1 MRRVL
6 VFATACAL
14 ATSAGAQPVDRPRL
28 DAARITGEVLAG
40 AYAGIGGYFVG
51 KYVAGTVSD
60 ALGVESEA
68 AQRNIGLIGGGIGGG
83 LATAGVV
90 YAIGSMGDTAGD
102 FDATL
107 LGTTAGFVV
116 AVGVA
121 RLVLGPGV
129 RPPAGMSTGARWAT
143 ANVLALLPAIG
154 GAIGFNS
161 TRRTQ

>member
-1 MRRVL
+1 MRRTIVTL
-6 VFATACAL
+6 VACAMA
-14 ATSAGAQPVDRPRL
+14 ATAGAQPVDRPRL
-28 DAARITGEVLAG
+28 DAARVTGEVVAG
-40 AYAGIGGYFVG
+40 AYVGIGGYFLG
-51 KYVAGTVSD
+51 KYVAGRVSNV
-60 ALGVESEA
+60 LGIENEGTHRA
-68 AQRNIGLIGGGIGGG
+68 IGLIGGGIGGG

-102 FDATL
+102 FNATV

-129 RPPAGMSTGARWAT
+129 RPPAGMSTAARWAT

-154 GAIGFNS
+154 GTIGFNS